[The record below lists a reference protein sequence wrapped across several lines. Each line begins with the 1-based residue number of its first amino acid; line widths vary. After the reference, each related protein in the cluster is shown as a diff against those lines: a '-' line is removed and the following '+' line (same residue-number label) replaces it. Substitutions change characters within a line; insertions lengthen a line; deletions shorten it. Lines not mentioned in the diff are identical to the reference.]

1 MSSTADSFAQT
12 ADALSSTLAAH
23 GTLLESNAAQFRNY
37 LLDSC
42 GSDRRPLVD
51 VLLAVGPFVQT
62 RLGAQQSRE
71 PWETR
76 RAPLVHQLVATRY
89 LQPDIARWLVDAWG
103 AALGVAPR
111 VIAQPAL
118 VRTDA
123 SHLTADAAP
132 LGGRGTVNVP
142 PPPVAKVVAPR
153 APLPPPSRPTRQ
165 TRSAGARLPAS
176 IVANTTA
183 GTARPV
189 APRWRTLSPAL
200 NRSQLVQLQRI
211 ERVSLGLIALA
222 AVGVFVAAIF
232 ALRGR
237 KADTVVAAAVMP
249 VIAPGSAA
257 DSAAQ
262 AARGPMHT
270 LPASLPPMP
279 PGPPAPPGS
288 TQAPTAT
295 TVSGGTARDPRTSD
309 SLASDTLFHSATS
322 RLLPPVAHAV
332 SGAMIISAGVAGR
345 YRVEQHVRSVDGS
358 PSCADVAAA
367 LANGR
372 TSIEV
377 VTHTPGAFSFA
388 MPTRGVTGVLD
399 ADAYFE
405 SGPRSGTTDGVTWRF
420 RMRGQFTA
428 TGFVGESW
436 TTTDATIKWGRTQ
449 SCITVADLVA
459 ERIAP

>member
-1 MSSTADSFAQT
+1 MSSPANSFAKT
-12 ADALSSTLAAH
+12 AEALSSTLAAH
-23 GTLLESNAAQFRNY
+23 GTLLDSNAAQFRNY
-37 LLDSC
+37 LLDCC
-42 GSDRRPLVD
+42 GSDLRPLVD
-51 VLLAVGPFVQT
+51 VLLAVGPVVQT
-62 RLGAQQSRE
+62 RLRAQASRE
-71 PWETR
+71 AWETR

-111 VIAQPAL
+111 VIAQPAT
-118 VRTDA
+118 VRADV
-123 SHLTADAAP
+123 SGLTAHAAS

-142 PPPVAKVVAPR
+142 PPPVAKAVVPR
-153 APLPPPSRPTRQ
+153 APLPPPSRPSRAGRT
-165 TRSAGARLPAS
+165 AGARIAAPSVTNATG
-176 IVANTTA
+176 ATGA
-183 GTARPV
+183 TARPV

-200 NRSQLVQLQRI
+200 NRSQLVRLQRI
-211 ERVSLGLIALA
+211 ERVSLGLIAIA

-237 KADTVVAAAVMP
+237 KADTFATAAVLP
-249 VIAPGSAA
+249 VITAGSAA
-257 DSAAQ
+257 DSASQ
-262 AARGPMHT
+262 AARGPMHA
-270 LPASLPPMP
+270 LPATLPPMP
-279 PGPPAPPGS
+279 PGPPGVIQAPP
-288 TQAPTAT
+288 AT
-295 TVSGGTARDPRTSD
+295 TMSGGTAPAPRSSD
-309 SLASDTLFHSATS
+309 SLASDTLFHGAAS

-332 SGAMIISAGVAGR
+332 SGAQIISAGVAGR
-345 YRVEQHVRSVDGS
+345 YRVEQRVRSVDGS

-377 VTHTPGAFSFA
+377 VTHTPGTFSFM
-388 MPTRGVTGVLD
+388 MPSRSVTGVID

-405 SGPRSGTTDGVTWRF
+405 SAQRSGTTDGVTWRF
-420 RMRGQFTA
+420 QMRGQFTA

-449 SCITVADLVA
+449 SCVTVADLVA